1 MNVVRIKSLNLHSPE
16 GRRELYEIASEERD
30 KLNAYRASFGD
41 EVYFVKNAK
50 CELEMMLE
58 WAETRGVR
66 IKLEI
71 SPVTG
76 RYELFPDGWYQFD
89 DKEGERND
97 NRT

>member
-1 MNVVRIKSLNLHSPE
+1 MNVIRIKSLNLHSPE
-16 GRRELYEIASEERD
+16 GRRELYKIASEECD

-41 EVYFVKNAK
+41 EVYFVKHAK

-58 WAETRGVR
+58 WAETHGAR

-76 RYELFPDGWYQFD
+76 RYELVADGWYQFD
-89 DKEGERND
+89 DEEGEQL
-97 NRT
+97 